1 MDNLPIV
8 AWILIYVIV
17 IGVTVAIASAPP
29 LIAGVISGC
38 LMKGIS
44 WRFGLLVG
52 ALVAIPSTIATM
64 AIIVVVALHPALD
77 PGHPY
82 GADNALLLIS
92 ATVTVGMCWWK
103 HRRNLNN

>member
-8 AWILIYVIV
+8 AWILIYVSV

-38 LMKGIS
+38 LMNGIS

-52 ALVAIPSTIATM
+52 ALVAIPSTIATI
-64 AIIVVVALHPALD
+64 ALIVVAVLHPEHLPVADYALW
-77 PGHPY
+77 
-82 GADNALLLIS
+82 LIS

-103 HRRNLNN
+103 HRRNLHN